1 MKISCQIVQDDYQVI
16 LPVERLNLKGGTDK
30 SQRYSHYEED
40 DLMSSKMKNSS
51 RIVLEEKLH
60 FGTQTKKPSALW

>member
-16 LPVERLNLKGGTDK
+16 LPVERLNLIGGTDK
-30 SQRYSHYEED
+30 SRGYLHYEED

-51 RIVLEEKLH
+51 RIVLGKKLD